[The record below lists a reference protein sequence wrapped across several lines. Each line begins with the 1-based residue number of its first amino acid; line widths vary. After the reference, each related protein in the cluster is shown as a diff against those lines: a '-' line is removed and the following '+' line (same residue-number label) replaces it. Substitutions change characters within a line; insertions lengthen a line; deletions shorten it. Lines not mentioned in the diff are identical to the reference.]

1 MADLIP
7 PTLDLDAGLWLSI
20 SDIARQKGKSRQAI
34 AKRVDSLVEAG
45 KLETKP
51 GDAGTKLVNLAQFD
65 RAVGD
70 VGDAVKEGA
79 AETRAESEGDAE
91 KNPALRDH
99 QSRAAQYT
107 ADLKYLDLEER
118 LGRLVPVAE
127 VEEAAQKCAE
137 ATVRIVDRLPTF
149 ADAIAAAVGKDGP
162 AGARSKLKEI
172 ARELR
177 TAIAEAHG
185 ELARKAEPMTLEPAD
200 FDDAG

>member
-1 MADLIP
+1 MADL
-7 PTLDLDAGLWLSI
+7 LDDLGLWESVAEV
-20 SDIARQKGKSRQAI
+20 ARRKGITRQSLNE
-34 AKRVDSLVEAG
+34 RVDRLEADG
-45 KLETKP
+45 LIKVKREGRSKLINVAE
-51 GDAGTKLVNLAQFD
+51 FD
-65 RAVGD
+65 RVVGD

-79 AETRAESEGDAE
+79 AITRAETEGDAE

-127 VEEAAQKCAE
+127 VEDAAQKSAE

-162 AGARSKLKEI
+162 AGARAKLKEI

-177 TAIAEAHG
+177 TAIAEAMG